1 MSSMGGDEA
10 VTLQSGDNEVFSV
23 SKEVACQA
31 SLIKEM
37 LEDTESDAMIP
48 LPNVQAWIL
57 SKVIEYCAWHVGA
70 EADGASEDAQ
80 NDWRAK
86 FVKLDQGTLCHLIVA
101 PTT

>member
-37 LEDTESDAMIP
+37 LADTESDVVIP
-48 LPNVQAWIL
+48 LPNVEGPIL
-57 SKVIEYCAWHVGA
+57 SKMIEYCTWHVGA
-70 EADGASEDAQ
+70 EADGASDNRHQRTPRTTIAQ
-80 NDWRAK
+80 SSWTRSTKGPSA
-86 FVKLDQGTLCHLIVA
+86 A
-101 PTT
+101 